1 MQGVLQAVSAAG
13 CFICSLLVTVCPSF
27 AAQHSFLPLRTQHV
41 LHRHVPLLPALC
53 QPTYLQ
59 LRELKLLFLFFSFVI
74 HKKSLS
80 LWMELSVLLLTW
92 FREQQ

>member
-27 AAQHSFLPLRTQHV
+27 AAQHSFLPLHTQHV
-41 LHRHVPLLPALC
+41 LHRHVPLLAALC

-59 LRELKLLFLFFSFVI
+59 LRELNLLFLFFFFCDS
-74 HKKSLS
+74 
-80 LWMELSVLLLTW
+80 
-92 FREQQ
+92 